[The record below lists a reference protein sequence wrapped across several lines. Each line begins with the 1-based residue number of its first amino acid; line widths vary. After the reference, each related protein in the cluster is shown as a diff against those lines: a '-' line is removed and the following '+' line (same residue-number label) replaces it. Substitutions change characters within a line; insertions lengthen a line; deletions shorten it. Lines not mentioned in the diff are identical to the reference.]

1 MNLNEKLTCVI
12 MTNIRV
18 LSSFVCIFTFVY
30 SSNLVNYSINLINCC
45 SNLVNYSINF
55 INCCSNLVNYTL
67 NFLENNKNDVF
78 IIMFSVLLGI
88 YSLNNTFVKY
98 KMSRDVM

>member
-1 MNLNEKLTCVI
+1 MNLNEKLTGVI

-30 SSNLVNYSINLINCC
+30 SSNLVNY
-45 SNLVNYSINF
+45 
-55 INCCSNLVNYTL
+55 TL
-67 NFLENNKNDVF
+67 NFLETNKNDVF

>member
-1 MNLNEKLTCVI
+1 MNLNEKLTGVI

-30 SSNLVNYSINLINCC
+30 SSNLVNY
-45 SNLVNYSINF
+45 
-55 INCCSNLVNYTL
+55 TL
-67 NFLENNKNDVF
+67 NFLETNKNDVF
-78 IIMFSVLLGI
+78 IIVFSVLLGI

>member
-30 SSNLVNYSINLINCC
+30 SSNL
-45 SNLVNYSINF
+45 

-67 NFLENNKNDVF
+67 NFLETNKNDVF

>member
-1 MNLNEKLTCVI
+1 MNLNEKLTGVN

-30 SSNLVNYSINLINCC
+30 SSNLINYSINLINCC
-45 SNLVNYSINF
+45 SNLI
-55 INCCSNLVNYTL
+55 NYTL
-67 NFLENNKNDVF
+67 NFLETNKNDVF
-78 IIMFSVLLGI
+78 IIIFSVLLGI

>member
-1 MNLNEKLTCVI
+1 MNLNEKLTGVN

-30 SSNLVNYSINLINCC
+30 SSNL
-45 SNLVNYSINF
+45 

-67 NFLENNKNDVF
+67 NFLETNKNDVF
-78 IIMFSVLLGI
+78 IIVFSVLLGI

>member
-30 SSNLVNYSINLINCC
+30 SSNLVNYS
-45 SNLVNYSINF
+45 SNL

-67 NFLENNKNDVF
+67 NFLETNKNDVF
-78 IIMFSVLLGI
+78 IIVFSVLLGI

>member
-30 SSNLVNYSINLINCC
+30 SSNL
-45 SNLVNYSINF
+45 

-78 IIMFSVLLGI
+78 IIMFGVLLGI

>member
-1 MNLNEKLTCVI
+1 MNLNAKLTCVI

-30 SSNLVNYSINLINCC
+30 SSNLI
-45 SNLVNYSINF
+45 
-55 INCCSNLVNYTL
+55 NYTL
-67 NFLENNKNDVF
+67 NFLETNKNDVF
-78 IIMFSVLLGI
+78 IIVFSVLLGI

>member
-1 MNLNEKLTCVI
+1 MNLNEKLTGVN

-30 SSNLVNYSINLINCC
+30 SSNLVNY
-45 SNLVNYSINF
+45 
-55 INCCSNLVNYTL
+55 TL
-67 NFLENNKNDVF
+67 NFLETNKNDVF